1 MSTTPIR
8 RALLPVGATLLA
20 VTLAACGSDTGHSGD
35 HGSMTGGSTASSSP
49 SAASDHDQADVMFSA
64 MMIPHHEQAVEM
76 ADLVPSRTENPQVRA
91 LADKIRAEQQPEIE
105 TMKGWL
111 EEWGATPMDMAG
123 DHSGHGMSGMM
134 SDEDMTALAGL
145 EGAAFDRRWLEMMV
159 AHHEGAIEMAQ
170 SVIASG
176 KHEGTRTLAQ
186 AIITAQKQEIEEMR
200 TLLG

>member
-1 MSTTPIR
+1 MSTTPMR

-35 HGSMTGGSTASSSP
+35 HGSMAGGSSSSAP

-91 LADKIRAEQQPEIE
+91 LAEKIRGEQQPEID

-111 EEWGATPMDMAG
+111 EQWGASGMADMG

-145 EGAAFDRRWLEMMV
+145 EGTAFDRRWLEMMV

-176 KHEGTRTLAQ
+176 KHEGTRTLAE
-186 AIITAQKQEIEEMR
+186 AIVTAQKREIEEMR
-200 TLLG
+200 TLLAA